1 MRVSRRKRW
10 RVEYFNVVAPSIFDG
25 KDVGVVIAKRPESL
39 IGRTLEVPLN
49 SLTNNPLHQF
59 IKCKLKI
66 VRVEDSQA
74 FSIYYGHE
82 YFREYV
88 RSLFSRGSS
97 YVEIVRDVKTSDNGV
112 YRILAGVFTR
122 GRTTTSR
129 KKAIRRSVFE
139 VIDGWGE
146 KDDDDFIKD
155 AVYGVIDSHIVNVSK
170 KIYPVKW
177 AGIIKVKVVQL
188 PSKII

>member
-1 MRVSRRKRW
+1 VSRRRRW
-10 RVEYFNVVAPSIFDG
+10 RVEYFNVIAPSIFDG

-49 SLTNNPLHQF
+49 SLTDNPLHQF

-66 VRVEDSQA
+66 IRVEDGRA
-74 FSIYYGHE
+74 HSIYYGHE

-97 YVEIVRDVKTSDNGV
+97 YVEIIRDVKTSSDSV
-112 YRILAGVFTR
+112 YRIMAGVFTR

-129 KKAIRRSVFE
+129 KKAIRRRVFE
-139 VIDGWGE
+139 VIDSWV
-146 KDDDDFIKD
+146 DRTDDDFVKD
-155 AVYGVIDSHIVNVSK
+155 AIYGVIDSRIVGVSK

-177 AGIIKVKVVQL
+177 AGIIKVKVIGFN
-188 PSKII
+188 SHT